1 MVGSRPLRLY
11 GGGDGEF
18 ENMEIADKKS
28 VSLNAWVGLFV
39 AAGLLPPLLKAL
51 AGALGSSPELLPF
64 VAYTGTVV
72 LMLCCI
78 LVLLSRLGADFGASL
93 RGYAENILRDLL
105 TGAALAAALML
116 LGAAMAHLGVSGQIG
131 DGPGT
136 MLKKFSIIFPG
147 PAGIAAAYLVGAVI
161 APLYE
166 ELFFRRLLY
175 VSLRKRYPVGRAVFL
190 GGLLFGLLHLHALI
204 YASLVGMAL
213 CLAYEKTRRLDVV
226 IFAHVINNLASTSLK
241 LFGSQ

>member
-1 MVGSRPLRLY
+1 
-11 GGGDGEF
+11 
-18 ENMEIADKKS
+18 MEISEKKS

-51 AGALGSSPELLPF
+51 AGALGAFPEMIPF
-64 VAYTGTVV
+64 VAYAGTVV
-72 LMLCCI
+72 LMLGC
-78 LVLLSRLGADFGASL
+78 VLIVLSRLGADFAASL

-105 TGAALAAALML
+105 AGTALAAALIL
-116 LGAAMAHLGVSGQIG
+116 LGAAMSHFGVTGQIG

-136 MLKKFSIIFPG
+136 MLKKFSVIFPG
-147 PAGIAAAYLVGAVI
+147 PAGIAAAYLVGAVL

-175 VSLRKRYPVGRAVFL
+175 VSLRKKYSLGRAVFL
-190 GGLLFGLLHLHALI
+190 GGLLFGLLHIHALI
-204 YASLVGMAL
+204 YASLVGIAL

-226 IFAHVINNLASTSLK
+226 IFAHVINNFVSTSLK
-241 LFGSQ
+241 IFGS